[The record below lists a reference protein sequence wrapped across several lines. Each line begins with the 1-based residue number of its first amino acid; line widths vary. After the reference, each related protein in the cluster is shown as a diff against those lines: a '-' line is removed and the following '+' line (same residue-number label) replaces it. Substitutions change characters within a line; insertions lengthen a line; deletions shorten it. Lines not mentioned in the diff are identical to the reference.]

1 MKIWVHKASK
11 LWREGEIRE
20 YSGLEECV
28 KTLLDTEDYGSF
40 EPGVIVS
47 KADDMKKD
55 ISGCEECEYDVMI
68 YDTYIE

>member
-11 LWREGEIRE
+11 LCREGEIRE

-28 KTLLDTEDYGSF
+28 QTLLDTEDYGSF
-40 EPGVIVS
+40 VPEVIVS
-47 KADDMKKD
+47 KANDIKKY